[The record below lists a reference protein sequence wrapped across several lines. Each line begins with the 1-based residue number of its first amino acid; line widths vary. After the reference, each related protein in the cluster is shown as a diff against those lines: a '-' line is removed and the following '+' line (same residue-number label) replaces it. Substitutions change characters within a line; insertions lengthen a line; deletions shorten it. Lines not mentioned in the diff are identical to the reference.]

1 MVPYYGTNAYA
12 LSGGANAVASQY
24 PPKKIIVSQTAF
36 NFLAFNGLNYSNSTA
51 VVGLSNVIL
60 DSTVTAVNSSG
71 NMTYFDNA
79 PYVAQYIPNVQQGQT
94 VNIGNE
100 STVVSTQL
108 GVNNHTITKDGVNIN
123 IKKIYDANAN
133 YLEVT
138 MSDTGL
144 TYRVNFNEIT
154 FLPINGVE
162 TKMVFT
168 DLLAEGSIWE

>member
-1 MVPYYGTNAYA
+1 MATPPNFSDLARKQRLAVNNR
-12 LSGGANAVASQY
+12 LSFNRVVNNGSPASQGDSIPAT
-24 PPKKIIVSQTAF
+24 PPASVP
-36 NFLAFNGLNYSNSTA
+36 GP
-51 VVGLSNVIL
+51 V
-60 DSTVTAVNSSG
+60 
-71 NMTYFDNA
+71 FDNA

-108 GVNNHTITKDGVNIN
+108 GVNNHTIIKDGVNIN

-162 TKMVFT
+162 TKVVFT